1 MKYEVAEVLSEQQ
14 VIARVHNS
22 HHDDEIIRA
31 VLSAVYWCEPIF
43 TGLLLLRAFAVIDV
57 SNRHYLGNVAATFLR
72 MHRTDYLA
80 DDILAILREDGPNP
94 AALVECIEA
103 VEEFR
108 SMFAGNSAHLR
119 GQ

>member
-1 MKYEVAEVLSEQQ
+1 MKYEVPEVLSEQQ
-14 VIARVHNS
+14 VSARIHNS
-22 HHDDEIIRA
+22 HQDDEIIRA
-31 VLSAVYWCEPIF
+31 VLSAVYYCETVF
-43 TGLLLLRAFAVIDV
+43 AGRLLHSAFAITNV

-80 DDILAILREDGPNP
+80 EDILAILREDGPNP
-94 AALVECIEA
+94 GALVECIEA